1 MILSLIGL
9 IATLY
14 QGGGQVTGTP
24 PVTKPGAL
32 IGLAFKKY
40 HDTQSLAGTVRLT
53 QTAQSV
59 TVVIDTQVAYDRPSK
74 VLIRQQKGGSQ
85 PQNCLAVSDG
95 RYFWYD
101 KPAGVYGPP
110 RLQEPVAQH
119 QTIQTL
125 DQMYSAASRGL
136 ADRSAVLDII
146 FARNEDLREVKSHWA
161 NLHFNGTA
169 QIRNHEVQLIEGDYC
184 AIPGQDPNGAFQIA
198 LTDTGELMRYIVK
211 ERYAVPGQES
221 QTVEVTS
228 TWDVN
233 VKLGAV
239 NDPAIYAVRR

>member
-9 IATLY
+9 IATVY
-14 QGGGQVTGTP
+14 QGGAQTEAAP

-40 HDTQSLAGTVRLT
+40 HDAQSLAGTIRLT

-59 TVVIDTQVAYDRPSK
+59 TIVVDTQVAYDRPSK
-74 VLIRQQKGGSQ
+74 LLIRQQKGGSQ
-85 PQNCLAVSDG
+85 PQNILSVSDG

-110 RLQEPVAQH
+110 RLQEPVSQH
-119 QTIQTL
+119 QTTQTL

-136 ADRSAVLDII
+136 ADRSAVLDIV
-146 FARNEDLREVKSHWA
+146 FARNEDLKEVKSHWT

-169 QIRNHEVQLIEGDYC
+169 QIRSREVQLIEGDYC
-184 AIPGQDPNGAFQIA
+184 AIPGEEPNGAFQLSI
-198 LTDTGELMRYIVK
+198 TNTGDLMRYIVK

-228 TWDVN
+228 TWDANLKV
-233 VKLGAV
+233 GGF